1 MKTWLSDKNRTGL
14 IRQSQKQGLISSRL
28 PGVLLLTRKY
38 AFLYMSLPAL
48 CSAGI
53 LLLGR
58 VPTQLLCS
66 VPSSLGCQV
75 QRILP
80 GVAWPCANPSS
91 LLSLPSFPP
100 ITCYCRSR
108 VRGIFPSLGVPELS
122 GGSDPALGNP
132 EPTVGDRIADHRL
145 PVFLK
150 AAFSSTMEKTR

>member
-80 GVAWPCANPSS
+80 GVAWACANPSF
-91 LLSLPSFPP
+91 LLSSFLSPQYLLLQESGTRDLPLPRRARTVWRLRPSSGQ
-100 ITCYCRSR
+100 SR
-108 VRGIFPSLGVPELS
+108 AHRG
-122 GGSDPALGNP
+122 
-132 EPTVGDRIADHRL
+132 R
-145 PVFLK
+145 
-150 AAFSSTMEKTR
+150 